1 MSPDNL
7 ITNKQVDAGTLPES
21 QRENRPQVSAEGQA
35 AAKRIAAARAERNA
49 NPTSVT
55 ADQLSQPVSQV
66 TVPQPQVAETT
77 PVNQNMVRGVQSG
90 TQNFI
95 TAQSEEA
102 TRLAESRQLQNDL
115 LGEGTLSDFRTE
127 RENAF
132 GIPENM
138 RMLQDLDLQMADMD
152 TESNITQTRIGQ
164 GNSIAQGNREI
175 TQEQRENAV
184 RQAGT
189 AARAAILQGN
199 IETASALVSQAVQTA
214 YQDRTLRNSN
224 LINQINSLQ
233 GVVDGQTAQLLEAD
247 KREYEEDQ
255 AVIQRVA
262 DAVDDAM
269 NSGAATQEDIRTLTD
284 PKLSDE
290 DRLAAAQG
298 IVSRG
303 QTQLR
308 DLDVRQAEAS
318 IRSSNASAAVK
329 AEQLLQLQEP
339 SVVTRSTEIVDINGV
354 KSLVDTQTG
363 ETIETFE
370 AGTTTNQVEI
380 ARGTAFVNTIDS
392 LKTDSGL
399 NTSVGPTF
407 LARTAGIDA
416 LSGAKDDFVASV
428 ENVVK
433 TLTLNT
439 FAEAKEK
446 GMTFGAMSQGEWDIL
461 GDSATKI
468 SNFRVYEKEGIPGF
482 RKTTT
487 KVSGYDASQKDFLA
501 ELDSISNFAKMDA
514 LRRGSSPESI
524 GVIQQEDGNFFTE
537 NSDGSFTQLD
547 FTPIN

>member
-1 MSPDNL
+1 MPPTTQRPT
-7 ITNKQVDAGTLPES
+7 ITP
-21 QRENRPQVSAEGQA
+21 EGQA

-77 PVNQNMVRGVQSG
+77 PVNDNMVKGVG
-90 TQNFI
+90 TNTQNI
-95 TAQSEEA
+95 IAAQTQEA
-102 TRLAESRQLQNDL
+102 ADL
-115 LGEGTLSDFRTE
+115 KALRDQQAQIAGEGTLSELFSLQQE
-127 RENAF
+127 QF
-132 GIPENM
+132 GIPENLKT
-138 RMLQDLDLQMADMD
+138 LQDLQLQMADMD

-164 GNSIAQGNREI
+164 GNSISQGNREI

-233 GVVDGQTAQLLEAD
+233 GVVDGQTAQLLETD
-247 KREYEEDQ
+247 KRKYEADQ

-308 DLDVRQAEAS
+308 DLEVRQSEAS
-318 IRSSNASAAVK
+318 IRSSNASAALNEKALRDQEKAVEEGVLTPEQASLATDLRKERNALQEVK
-329 AEQLLQLQEP
+329 DAKDLEGGFVGLISALDQENGVGDISAINSFQRLAVDPGVAVREGDVALLQ
-339 SVVTRSTEIVDINGV
+339 
-354 KSLVDTQTG
+354 
-363 ETIETFE
+363 
-370 AGTTTNQVEI
+370 
-380 ARGTAFVNTIDS
+380 TAQSFGDQA
-392 LKTDSGL
+392 LLRAQGL
-399 NTSVGPTF
+399 MVGDKLTPE
-407 LARTAGIDA
+407 ARTQMRTLSAQIYDSRVGFVEDNTAQLRTIAEENNIDYNKYVGK
-416 LSGAKDDFVASV
+416 SFV
-428 ENVVK
+428 
-433 TLTLNT
+433 
-439 FAEAKEK
+439 
-446 GMTFGAMSQGEWDIL
+446 
-461 GDSATKI
+461 DSATLLNNLNKVVFEVVTPT
-468 SNFRVYEKEGIPGF
+468 STGITF
-482 RKTTT
+482 
-487 KVSGYDASQKDFLA
+487 
-501 ELDSISNFAKMDA
+501 
-514 LRRGSSPESI
+514 
-524 GVIQQEDGNFFTE
+524 EDGTE
-537 NSDGSFTQLD
+537 FVLPN
-547 FTPIN
+547 P